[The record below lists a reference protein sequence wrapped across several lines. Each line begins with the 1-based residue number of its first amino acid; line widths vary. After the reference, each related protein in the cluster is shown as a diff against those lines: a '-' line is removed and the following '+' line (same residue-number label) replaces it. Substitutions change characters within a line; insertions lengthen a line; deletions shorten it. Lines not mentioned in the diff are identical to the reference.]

1 MQVASQG
8 ERGAGRGASPK
19 KVPSARGKK
28 FGFRCNTDMDT
39 QDEANIVLTWCSSL
53 SCGDLASPFI
63 RSMDLYVYIYG
74 RQQAMRYMYVCIY
87 IYICIQ
93 KWQLMYHIPHE

>member
-1 MQVASQG
+1 LVG
-8 ERGAGRGASPK
+8 ERKTRPAYKLHCTLEKGTEHNASGITRGAQSRAGG
-19 KVPSARGKK
+19 PSLSQKSAVCPRKK

-74 RQQAMRYMYVCIY
+74 RQQA
-87 IYICIQ
+87 
-93 KWQLMYHIPHE
+93 